1 MIERPVSEE
10 IKPPVSRPWWQ
21 GVAARIMIAMALLS
35 LVLMLIMST
44 LSYNALRQMTL
55 KVASQSLEGEARTL
69 RHDLEGRVLSLIDN
83 LRELSGN
90 ALFANAL
97 ADDRGRDAYLREF
110 LDGFSSAQGFDLKVV
125 MTDFRGRILAD
136 NGEDIALLVPVSW
149 IAGMIENARGAGRV
163 IISDGDPYLV
173 LAEPIIYRNTGTS
186 EGALIFQLNLR
197 EWQAIPSISNIFVD
211 QPWVSSMT
219 LDMAEVARPSHMMI
233 VDDEGGRD
241 AGLTVHT
248 DLMFPQSIEGPLLEV
263 RLVAKK
269 SFVEKPLDDLL
280 FNVAAVGS
288 LIFALALVVSFF
300 LAMSQTRKL
309 VRLRQEADQLAGGD
323 FKDVSFTSNN
333 DDEIDDLAEAFNT
346 LVDELRGAYCQLEG
360 QTQRD
365 IEQREFRYQS
375 IITNSAEGIIT
386 LSRSGTIETINPS
399 AERIFDYAAD
409 DVIGKNISIMMP
421 EKDRAEHDSYL
432 RHAELHATRIIN
444 RSRDL
449 LGLKKDGSTFPLEL
463 TVSPMEL
470 DGEQKYIGIMRD
482 ISERKEF
489 EDRINVARVEAEQ
502 ANQAKSQFLSSMSH
516 ELRTPLNAILGFG
529 QILEMG
535 GGGTLSESQ
544 KNAVSQILRG
554 GRHLLELID
563 QVLNLAKIES
573 GTFTVSIEDVDVL
586 PVLEDAIQIT
596 RAMTETKNIKVECD
610 LPSVPSL
617 FVRVDKTRFQQVL
630 LNLLSNA
637 IKYNHDGGS
646 LSLRC
651 RADNG
656 VCRIE
661 VRDTG
666 SGIPEHLH
674 DQVFTPFNRL
684 GAEGSDTEGT
694 GIGLTIT
701 RELIHLMSGEIGFT
715 SSEGEG
721 ALFWF
726 ELPLGREVKIEKA
739 DDGPSADMGATQDD
753 GDGAKLP
760 RRKVLYVEDNLSNR
774 ALMEMILTKN
784 DRFSLITAVDGETG
798 VEMARREKPDLI
810 LMDIHL
816 PGISGIEAMRQIR
829 RDPDTADIPIFALSA
844 NAMQQD
850 IDSALAEGFDNY
862 LTKPFNIPA
871 VLEAIG
877 KAVDKDV
884 DMPDMPNANDKAAS
898 VDKSSLH

>member
-1 MIERPVSEE
+1 MMGSPTSEE
-10 IKPPVSRPWWQ
+10 IKQPVSRPWWK
-21 GVAARIMIAMALLS
+21 GVAARTMVAMAMLS
-35 LVLMLIMST
+35 LVLMLIMSVLT
-44 LSYNALRQMTL
+44 YNALREMTL
-55 KVASQSLEGEARTL
+55 KVANQSLEGEANTL
-69 RHDLEGRVLSLIDN
+69 RHDLEGRVLSLIEN

-97 ADDRGRDAYLREF
+97 ADDLGRDTYLREF
-110 LDGFSSAQGFDLKVV
+110 LNGFSSAQGFDLTVV
-125 MTDFRGRILAD
+125 VTDFRGRVLAD
-136 NGEDIALLVPVSW
+136 NGDDVPLMVPTTW
-149 IAGMIENARGAGRV
+149 ISAMVENVRGAGRIV
-163 IISDGDPYLV
+163 ISHGDPYLV

-186 EGALIFQLNLR
+186 EGALVFQLNLR
-197 EWQAIPSISNIFVD
+197 EWLVIPSISNIFVD
-211 QPWVSSMT
+211 KPWLASMT
-219 LDMAEVARPSHMMI
+219 LNALSGPVPNNGAAT
-233 VDDEGGRD
+233 VDEADQN
-241 AGLTVHT
+241 AGLKVHT
-248 DLMFPQSIEGPLLEV
+248 GVIFPKSIDGAWLEV
-263 RLVAKK
+263 RLAAKR
-269 SFVEKPLDDLL
+269 SFVEEPLDDLL
-280 FNVAAVGS
+280 FYVAAIGG
-288 LIFALALVVSFF
+288 LIFGLALVVSFF
-300 LAMSQTRKL
+300 LATLQTRKL

-323 FKDVSFTSNN
+323 FKDVSFTSND

-346 LVDELRGAYCQLEG
+346 LVDELRGAYRQLEG
-360 QTQRD
+360 ETQRD
-365 IEQREFRYQS
+365 IEQRELRYQS

-386 LSRSGTIETINPS
+386 LSRLGTIETINPS
-399 AERIFDYAAD
+399 AERIFGYAAD
-409 DVIGKNISIMMP
+409 EVIGKNISIMMP
-421 EKDRAEHDSYL
+421 EKDRVEHDSYL

-449 LGLKKDGSTFPLEL
+449 LGLKKDGTTFPLEL

-489 EDRINVARVEAEQ
+489 EERINAARIEAEQ

-535 GGGTLSESQ
+535 GGGTLSDSQ

-573 GTFTVSIEDVDVL
+573 GKFTVSIEDVDVL
-586 PVLEDAIQIT
+586 PILDDAIQVT
-596 RAMTETKNIKVECD
+596 RAMTETKNITVECD
-610 LPSVPSL
+610 LPAVTSL

-646 LSLRC
+646 LSLCC
-651 RADNG
+651 RAENG
-656 VCRIE
+656 VCRVE
-661 VRDTG
+661 VRDSG

-715 SSEGEG
+715 SSEGKG
-721 ALFWF
+721 AVFWF
-726 ELPLGREVKIEKA
+726 ELPLGSETEIEKFDLDA
-739 DDGPSADMGATQDD
+739 DVGDSVVTASDD
-753 GDGAKLP
+753 DVKLP
-760 RRKVLYVEDNLSNR
+760 KRTVLYVEDNLSNR
-774 ALMEMILTKN
+774 ALMEMILAKN
-784 DRFSLITAVDGETG
+784 NRISLITAEDGETG

-816 PGISGIEAMRQIR
+816 PGISGVEAMRQIR
-829 RDPDTADIPIFALSA
+829 NDKETAGIPIFALSA

-862 LTKPFNIPA
+862 LTKPFNIPVVMA
-871 VLEAIG
+871 TIIET
-877 KAVDKDV
+877 VDKDV
-884 DMPDMPNANDKAAS
+884 DASNPPNAPDTPVMSDTSHQA
-898 VDKSSLH
+898 

>member
-1 MIERPVSEE
+1 MIERPKSDAA
-10 IKPPVSRPWWQ
+10 KQPTSRPWWQ
-21 GVAARIMIAMALLS
+21 GVAARIMVAMAILS
-35 LVLMLIMST
+35 LVLTLVMSA

-55 KVASQSLEGEARTL
+55 KVARQSLEGEARTL

-83 LRELSGN
+83 LRELSAN
-90 ALFANAL
+90 ALFSNAL
-97 ADDRGRDAYLREF
+97 ADDRGRDVYLRDF
-110 LDGFSSAQGFDLKVV
+110 IDGLLSAQGFELTVV
-125 MTDFRGRILAD
+125 MTDFRGRMLAG
-136 NGEDIALLVPVSW
+136 NHEDTTLLVPVTW
-149 IAGMIENARGAGRV
+149 IAAVVEEARGAGRIV
-163 IISDGDPYLV
+163 MSGGDPYLL

-197 EWQAIPSISNIFVD
+197 EWLDIPSISSVFVD
-211 QPWVSSMT
+211 QPWLSSMT
-219 LDMAEVARPSHMMI
+219 LNVSAGAMPSDATVMADGV
-233 VDDEGGRD
+233 EGAD
-241 AGLTVHT
+241 QNAGAMVHT
-248 DLMFPQSIEGPLLEV
+248 DLIFPKSIDGSSLEV
-263 RLVAKK
+263 HLVAKK

-280 FNVAAVGS
+280 FNVTTGGS
-288 LIFALALVVSFF
+288 LIFALALLVSFF
-300 LAMSQTRKL
+300 LATSQTRKL
-309 VRLRQEADQLAGGD
+309 VRLRHEADQLAGGD
-323 FKDVSFTSNN
+323 FKDISFTSDNN
-333 DDEIDDLAEAFNT
+333 DEIDDLAEAFNS
-346 LVDELRGAYCQLEG
+346 LVDELHGAYRQLEG
-360 QTQRD
+360 ETQRD

-386 LSRSGTIETINPS
+386 LSRQGTIETINPS
-399 AERIFDYAAD
+399 AERIFGYAAD
-409 DVIGKNISIMMP
+409 DVIGSNISILMP
-421 EKDRAEHDSYL
+421 KKDRAEHDSYL
-432 RHAELHATRIIN
+432 RHAEMHAARIIN

-449 LGLKKDGSTFPLEL
+449 WGLKKDGSTFPLEL

-502 ANQAKSQFLSSMSH
+502 ANLAKSQFLSSMSH

-535 GGGTLSESQ
+535 AGGTLSDTQ

-573 GTFTVSIEDVDVL
+573 GKFTVSIENVDVL

-596 RAMTETKNIKVECD
+596 RAMTETKNIHVQCD
-610 LPSVPSL
+610 LPAAKSL
-617 FVRVDKTRFQQVL
+617 FVRVDKTRFHQVL

-646 LSLRC
+646 LSLSC
-651 RADNG
+651 RAENG
-656 VCRIE
+656 VCRVE

-701 RELIHLMSGEIGFT
+701 RELIHLMAGDIGFT
-715 SSEGEG
+715 SAEGEG

-726 ELPLGREVKIEKA
+726 ELPLGSEVEIENFDA
-739 DDGPSADMGATQDD
+739 EVAHMAVVSND
-753 GDGAKLP
+753 GDGDGDGQLP

-774 ALMEMILTKN
+774 ALMEMILAKN
-784 DRFSLITAVDGETG
+784 NRLELITASDGETG
-798 VEMARREKPDLI
+798 VEMARTEKPDLI

-816 PGISGIEAMRQIR
+816 PGISGIEAMRLIR
-829 RDPDTADIPIFALSA
+829 SDAETADIPIFALSA

-850 IDSALAEGFDNY
+850 IDTALAAGFDNY
-862 LTKPFNIPA
+862 LTKPFNIPL
-871 VLEAIG
+871 VLETIVE
-877 KAVDKDV
+877 AVDKV
-884 DMPDMPNANDKAAS
+884 PDAPDTSRQTNP
-898 VDKSSLH
+898 

>member
-1 MIERPVSEE
+1 MIERPKSD
-10 IKPPVSRPWWQ
+10 IGKQPGSRPWWQ
-21 GVAARIMIAMALLS
+21 GVAARIMVAMAMLS
-35 LVLMLIMST
+35 LALMLIMSV

-83 LRELSGN
+83 LRELSAN

-110 LDGFSSAQGFDLKVV
+110 LGGFLSAQGFDLTVA

-136 NGEDIALLVPVSW
+136 NGEDVRLLVPVTW
-149 IAGMIENARGAGRV
+149 ISAVVDETRGAGRIV
-163 IISDGDPYLV
+163 ISGGDPYLL

-197 EWQAIPSISNIFVD
+197 EWQNIPSIRHIFVD
-211 QPWVSSMT
+211 QPWLSSMT
-219 LDMAEVARPSHMMI
+219 LNVSAGAMPGDATVMA
-233 VDDEGGRD
+233 DEAD
-241 AGLTVHT
+241 QNAGTMVHT
-248 DLMFPQSIEGPLLEV
+248 DLIFPKSIDGPSLEV
-263 RLVAKK
+263 HLVAKK
-269 SFVEKPLDDLL
+269 SFVEKPLADLL
-280 FNVAAVGS
+280 FNVAAGGS
-288 LIFALALVVSFF
+288 LIFALALLVSFF
-300 LAMSQTRKL
+300 LATSQTRKL
-309 VRLRQEADQLAGGD
+309 VRLRHEADQLARGD
-323 FKDVSFTSNN
+323 FKDIWFTSDN
-333 DDEIDDLAEAFNT
+333 DDEIDDLAEAFNS
-346 LVDELRGAYCQLEG
+346 LVDELRGAYRQLEG
-360 QTQRD
+360 ETQRD

-386 LSRSGTIETINPS
+386 LSRLGTVETINPS
-399 AERIFDYAAD
+399 AERIFGYAAD
-409 DVIGKNISIMMP
+409 DVIGRNISILMP

-432 RHAELHATRIIN
+432 RHAEMHAARIIN

-449 LGLKKDGSTFPLEL
+449 WGLKKDGSTFPLEL

-489 EDRINVARVEAEQ
+489 EDRINVARVDAEQ
-502 ANQAKSQFLSSMSH
+502 ANLAKSQFLSSMSH

-535 GGGTLSESQ
+535 AGGTLSDTQ

-573 GTFTVSIEDVDVL
+573 GKFTVSIENVDVL

-596 RAMTETKNIKVECD
+596 RAMTETKNIHVQCD
-610 LPSVPSL
+610 LPAAKSL
-617 FVRVDKTRFQQVL
+617 FVRVDKTRFHQVL

-646 LSLRC
+646 LSLSC
-651 RADNG
+651 RAENG
-656 VCRIE
+656 VCRVE

-666 SGIPEHLH
+666 SGIPVHLH

-701 RELIHLMSGEIGFT
+701 RELIHLMAGDIGFT
-715 SSEGEG
+715 SAEGEG

-726 ELPLGREVKIEKA
+726 ELPLGSEAEVESFDA
-739 DDGPSADMGATQDD
+739 EVAHMAVVSND
-753 GDGAKLP
+753 GDGDGDGDGQLP

-774 ALMEMILTKN
+774 ALMEMILAKN
-784 DRFSLITAVDGETG
+784 NRIELITAADGETG
-798 VEMARREKPDLI
+798 VEMARTEKPDLI

-816 PGISGIEAMRQIR
+816 PGISGIEAMRLIR
-829 RDPDTADIPIFALSA
+829 SDAETADIPIFALSA

-850 IDSALAEGFDNY
+850 IDTALAAGFDNY
-862 LTKPFNIPA
+862 LTKPFNIPL
-871 VLEAIG
+871 VLETIVE
-877 KAVDKDV
+877 AVDKV
-884 DMPDMPNANDKAAS
+884 PDAPDTSRQTNP
-898 VDKSSLH
+898 